1 MRLASAL
8 VALSILCSSAA
19 IADIK
24 RHQSMPEALQG
35 SWALAADDCGAADKP
50 VVVLSAK
57 GYASADTKCSIDWVS
72 ETPSPSG
79 PVYSARLRCPGQA
92 AKRPTGAR
100 ATSSPTA
107 SNLIIRPDSA
117 NKISIGAS
125 FGDLKAYQKCPAK
138 E

>member
-1 MRLASAL
+1 MRVASAL
-8 VALSILCSSAA
+8 VALSILFSSAA
-19 IADIK
+19 IADVK

-57 GYASADTKCSIDWVS
+57 TYAGAQAKCSVDWVS

-92 AKRPTGAR
+92 AKAPTSA
-100 ATSSPTA
+100 
-107 SNLIIRPDSA
+107 NLIIRPEGA

-125 FGDLKAYQKCPAK
+125 FGALKAYQKCPAK

>member
-1 MRLASAL
+1 MRVARAL
-8 VALSILCSSAA
+8 VALSILFSSAA
-19 IADIK
+19 VADIK
-24 RHQSMPEALQG
+24 RHQSMPEALRG
-35 SWALAADDCGAADKP
+35 SWALAADNCGAADKP

-57 GYASADTKCSIDWVS
+57 AYAGADTKCSIDWVS
-72 ETPSPSG
+72 ETPSPHG

-92 AKRPTGAR
+92 AKA
-100 ATSSPTA
+100 PTA